1 MKLLLSQIG
10 DFIDKMTDILGN
22 WACLLIVAVMVITTS
37 EVVARYVF
45 NHPTAYAWPLNRQLF
60 GIFILAA
67 GIYNMAKGNHIRIE
81 IFHDVFPKKIKKAAK
96 FLAFLCFA
104 AFIGVLVWQGT
115 WMGWN
120 SASMIEKAPGAFR
133 IPLYPFKL
141 IIPLGAFWFLLQG
154 VVNFFRNR
162 E

>member
-1 MKLLLSQIG
+1 
-10 DFIDKMTDILGN
+10 
-22 WACLLIVAVMVITTS
+22 MVITTS

-60 GIFILAA
+60 GLFILAA
-67 GIYNMAKGNHIRIE
+67 GIYNIAKGGHIRIE
-81 IFHDVFPKKIKKAAK
+81 ILYDVLPQKVRAVARLI
-96 FLAFLCFA
+96 AFLCFG
-104 AFIGVLVWQGT
+104 AFIVVLVWQGT

-120 SASMIEKAPGAFR
+120 SASMLEKAPGAFR

-141 IIPLGAFWFLLQG
+141 ILPLAAFWFFLQG
-154 VVNFFRNR
+154 LCNFLRGR